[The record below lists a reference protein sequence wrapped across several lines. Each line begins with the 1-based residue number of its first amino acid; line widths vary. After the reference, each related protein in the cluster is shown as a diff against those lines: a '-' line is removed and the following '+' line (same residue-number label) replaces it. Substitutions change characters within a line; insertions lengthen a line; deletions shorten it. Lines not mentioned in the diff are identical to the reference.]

1 MNILKAFNFK
11 IILELQKFSAEFP
24 YTQLPVML
32 TFYII
37 PRCTS
42 EGKLKQTENAVLLV
56 KKTMFSNTTFERWSI
71 RFPL

>member
-37 PRCTS
+37 P
-42 EGKLKQTENAVLLV
+42 
-56 KKTMFSNTTFERWSI
+56 
-71 RFPL
+71 